1 MGDKESEGEVE
12 KKRRRRMKRRSRV
25 PAMRTMG
32 TNYEVSLETTDGR
45 RERGEL

>member
-12 KKRRRRMKRRSRV
+12 QKRRRRMKRRSRV
-25 PAMRTMG
+25 PTMRTVG